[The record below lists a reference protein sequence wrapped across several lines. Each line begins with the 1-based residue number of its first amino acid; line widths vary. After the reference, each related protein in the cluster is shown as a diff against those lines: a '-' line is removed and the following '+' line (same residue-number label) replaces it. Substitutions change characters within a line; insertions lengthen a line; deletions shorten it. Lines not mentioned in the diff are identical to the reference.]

1 MLTIRTAQFEALRA
15 VPRGVFED
23 SMVAHLAKYAPKHCE
38 VIGQDAVR
46 AAIRLGIDRA
56 RTYGLTNRGP
66 VRFYLES
73 MFMFGSDFDTDP
85 QFSWATAILN
95 DGRLTD
101 QMAKADR
108 LYETAMAFV
117 DEIAGPGYAYAIEAL
132 RRARQIRFDDL
143 PPPGAG
149 FVDEM
154 MTKLERI
161 HPQKVR
167 YLGADATRKLITY
180 GEALSAGLPLTPE
193 RGAGLCVAA
202 MFAVGHG
209 FGHDPL
215 LPWISRTIVNPAIV
229 SPDVRVKRLYSRIM
243 TYLDRV
249 LADHDAGQES

>member
-46 AAIRLGIDRA
+46 EAIRLGIDRA

-95 DGRLTD
+95 DGRLSD

-108 LYETAMAFV
+108 LYETAM
-117 DEIAGPGYAYAIEAL
+117 
-132 RRARQIRFDDL
+132 
-143 PPPGAG
+143 
-149 FVDEM
+149 
-154 MTKLERI
+154 
-161 HPQKVR
+161 
-167 YLGADATRKLITY
+167 
-180 GEALSAGLPLTPE
+180 
-193 RGAGLCVAA
+193 
-202 MFAVGHG
+202 
-209 FGHDPL
+209 
-215 LPWISRTIVNPAIV
+215 
-229 SPDVRVKRLYSRIM
+229 
-243 TYLDRV
+243 
-249 LADHDAGQES
+249 

>member
-1 MLTIRTAQFEALRA
+1 
-15 VPRGVFED
+15 
-23 SMVAHLAKYAPKHCE
+23 MVAHLANYAPKHCA
-38 VIGQDAVR
+38 VIGQHAVR
-46 AAIRLGIDRA
+46 TAIRLGIDRA
-56 RTYGLTNRGP
+56 QRYGLTNRGP

-95 DGRLTD
+95 DGLLSD
-101 QMAKADR
+101 QMAKANR
-108 LYETAMAFV
+108 LYEAAMTFV
-117 DEIAGPGYAYAIEAL
+117 DEIAGPGYGHAIEAL
-132 RRARQIRFDDL
+132 RRARRIGLDEL
-143 PPPGAG
+143 PSPGAR

-154 MTKLERI
+154 MAKLERI
-161 HPQKVR
+161 HPQKVQH
-167 YLGADATRKLITY
+167 LGKDATRGLITY
-180 GEALSAGLPLTPE
+180 GEALCADLPLTPE

-229 SPDVRVKRLYSRIM
+229 SPDLRVKRLYSRIM

-249 LADHDAGQES
+249 LADHDAGKES